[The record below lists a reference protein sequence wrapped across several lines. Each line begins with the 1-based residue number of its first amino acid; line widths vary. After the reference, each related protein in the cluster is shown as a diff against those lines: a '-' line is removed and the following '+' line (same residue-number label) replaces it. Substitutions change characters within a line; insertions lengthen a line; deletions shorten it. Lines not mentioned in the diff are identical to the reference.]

1 MGTSK
6 NVIDYL
12 HTKDLHPSPRPV
24 RRQAECM
31 PDLISSIKNVGLLNP
46 LIVRRKG
53 EDDDNGNN
61 SHFEIISGHR
71 RFEACKALGW
81 PKVICN
87 IVEVNDKEAYEI
99 SLIENL
105 QQETIN
111 PIDEATAFLQYI
123 HNFGWGG
130 ESELAQTIGKSQAYI
145 SRRIRLLDLPKEIQ
159 DNIMRRRINA
169 SLAQELFGIDTH
181 EANTISKYALDN
193 KLSNKEVR
201 EIARLVKR
209 RKREEQLETSNNNN
223 NTSKQYY
230 ENKNDNLVTLLHEKQ
245 QQQQQ
250 TIFGDDNDDNNY
262 KLERSEQQQFSKRAD
277 LALKKLIVATRILL
291 KDTDSV
297 LEDFEEY
304 CQKQEEEKRRK
315 KKEDTNSKDL
325 ENFWILKE
333 IIMQDRLALHNYLDM
348 LLREHSKLHKIS
360 SIS

>member
-1 MGTSK
+1 MFLEEG
-6 NVIDYL
+6 I
-12 HTKDLHPSPRPV
+12 
-24 RRQAECM
+24 
-31 PDLISSIKNVGLLNP
+31 
-46 LIVRRKG
+46 
-53 EDDDNGNN
+53 
-61 SHFEIISGHR
+61 
-71 RFEACKALGW
+71 
-81 PKVICN
+81 
-87 IVEVNDKEAYEI
+87 AY
-99 SLIENL
+99 
-105 QQETIN
+105 
-111 PIDEATAFLQYI
+111 LQYI

-130 ESELAQTIGKSQAYI
+130 ESELAQKIGKSQAYI

-159 DNIMRRRINA
+159 DNIMCRRINA

-193 KLSNKEVR
+193 KLSNKKVR

-209 RKREEQLETSNNNN
+209 RKRQEQLETSNNGNNNNINN

-245 QQQQQ
+245 QQQ

-262 KLERSEQQQFSKRAD
+262 KLERRSKQQQFSKRAD
-277 LALKKLIVATRILL
+277 IALKKLIVATRILL

-325 ENFWILKE
+325 ENYWILKE
-333 IIMQDRLALHNYLDM
+333 IIMQDRLALHNYLDV
-348 LLREHSKLHKIS
+348 LLRERSKLYKIA
-360 SIS
+360 

>member
-1 MGTSK
+1 MGTSE

-12 HTKDLHPSPRPV
+12 PIKDLHPSPRPL
-24 RRQAECM
+24 RRQAEST

-53 EDDDNGNN
+53 EDGDNGIN
-61 SHFEIISGHR
+61 HFEIISGHR

-81 PKVICN
+81 SKVICN

-105 QQETIN
+105 QQETID

-130 ESELAQTIGKSQAYI
+130 ESELAQKIGKSQAYI

-193 KLSNKEVR
+193 KLSNKVVR
-201 EIARLVKR
+201 EIARVVKR
-209 RKREEQLETSNNNN
+209 RKRQEQLEINNNDNN

-230 ENKNDNLVTLLHEKQ
+230 ENKNDNLVTLLHERRQ

-250 TIFGDDNDDNNY
+250 TIFGDDNDGNNY
-262 KLERSEQQQFSKRAD
+262 KLERAEQQQFSKRAD

-297 LEDFEEY
+297 VEDLDEY
-304 CQKQEEEKRRK
+304 CQKQEEEERRK

-348 LLREHSKLHKIS
+348 LLRERSKLYKIA
-360 SIS
+360 